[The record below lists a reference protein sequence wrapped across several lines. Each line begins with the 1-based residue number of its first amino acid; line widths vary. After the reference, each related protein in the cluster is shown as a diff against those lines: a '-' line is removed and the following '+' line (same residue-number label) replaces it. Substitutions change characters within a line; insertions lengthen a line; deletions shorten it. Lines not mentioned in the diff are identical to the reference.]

1 MPFAHASSPARPSID
16 PELMIRMLIAET
28 SEAAMTSRGL
38 LDDDD
43 LTKANPSED
52 SRPSRGISD
61 A

>member
-1 MPFAHASSPARPSID
+1 MATRSTPPTP
-16 PELMIRMLIAET
+16 ET

-52 SRPSRGISD
+52 SGPSRGISD